1 MTSLAQFL
9 PETLKSPPT
18 LDSVI
23 SLVGSEKF
31 NQVITAATYLKEYAV
46 GLEIAE
52 CLIDFME
59 GSPALNPENLEHRTA
74 LVKLWR
80 DKLRLLDGADKWDE
94 YINAV
99 RALERRAE
107 LVVPT
112 AAHSIHESHY
122 KYCKQMLTEQRLN
135 RQLRAV
141 YEEVVSR
148 TEACESR
155 IYHQD
160 GTWTAEVP
168 TSLKHML
175 DDLFL
180 RDRLRVIQGKI
191 AKRNQGKPVTHL
203 HHKQSWD
210 LTDEEYE
217 RRREWLR
224 TWRAYCRRCQ
234 ESIRRAAGTG
244 PS

>member
-31 NQVITAATYLKEYAV
+31 DQVLTAVAYLKEYAV

-52 CLIDFME
+52 CLIDFIE
-59 GSPALNPENLEHRTA
+59 GSVTLNMENPQHRET

-80 DKLRLLDGADKWDE
+80 SKLRFLDRADRWDD

-99 RALERRAE
+99 HALKKRVD
-107 LVVPT
+107 LVVST
-112 AAHSIHESHY
+112 APQSIHDSDYNTY
-122 KYCKQMLTEQRLN
+122 KRILSQKRLD

-141 YEEVVSR
+141 YDELVSR
-148 TEACESR
+148 TESSQSR
-155 IYHQD
+155 TYHHD
-160 GTWTAEVP
+160 GTWTANVP
-168 TSLKHML
+168 ATLKHML

-180 RDRLRVIQGKI
+180 KDRLRVIQGKI
-191 AKRNQGKPVTHL
+191 AKRNEGKRIAHL
-203 HHKQSWD
+203 QHKQTWE

-224 TWRAYCRRCQ
+224 TWRAFCRRCQ
-234 ESIRRAAGTG
+234 ESIRRAAG
-244 PS
+244 PQ